1 MKRFITMMVCAV
13 IALFYTDVVT
23 AQTSS
28 SANVTVNVQSTLQVS
43 NLTGDL
49 AFGNRMPGGTYVIPA
64 AEGVNFRISGAS
76 DVPVF
81 VTYTPP
87 GPLAGPF
94 SDTVTFI
101 PQVIGG
107 QNSDGTGAVG
117 TGSESPV
124 TTDASGNYYLW
135 LGGSIIVG
143 NIRNGNYSGMFTVT
157 VDYNL

>member
-1 MKRFITMMVCAV
+1 MKRFITVMVCAV
-13 IALFYTDVVT
+13 IALVYTDVVT
-23 AQTSS
+23 AQSNS

-49 AFGNRMPGGTYVIPA
+49 AFGNRMPDDIYVIPA

-81 VTYTPP
+81 VTYTSP
-87 GPLAGPF
+87 GQLTGPF
-94 SDTVTFI
+94 SDFVTFT

-107 QNSDGTGAVG
+107 QNSDGSDAND
-117 TGSESPV
+117 TGSETPV

-135 LGGSIIVG
+135 LGGSINVG
-143 NIRNGNYSGMFTVT
+143 NIRPGNYTGLFTVT